1 MLPQEMHGMHKFGG
15 AGMLVLGLLVLA
27 NFYLIKLGWGA
38 FIGLVLVLA
47 GLCKML
53 MLCKHKKRR

>member
-15 AGMLVLGLLVLA
+15 AGILVLGLLVLA
-27 NFYLIKLGWGA
+27 NSYWAFLKWGA
-38 FIGLVLVLA
+38 FIGLVLILA